1 MEAVTDPDREAR
13 VWLDGDASRLGE
25 FEPYDWGG
33 QDPYTLG
40 EPVWGLLAN
49 SALAA
54 SDGDRGTQRS
64 VYRELP

>member
-25 FEPYDWGG
+25 FEPYDWCG

-40 EPVWGLLAN
+40 EPVRVGP
-49 SALAA
+49 A
-54 SDGDRGTQRS
+54 S
-64 VYRELP
+64 ELSIGSD